1 MIEVNQIIK
10 NLIPTE
16 PVTVIKVQALGN
28 MYSIRYTGV
37 TTNKTS
43 SKVIT
48 KEQFESLEVL
58 TSEGEFNF
66 KGNPEKFVMYAEAE
80 RIHSAYQF
88 DPLFAI
94 NCSVVDPLPHQV
106 EAVYKFLLPQPK
118 IRFLLADDTGA
129 GKTIMTGLLL
139 KELIMRGIVERILII
154 TPGGL
159 TKQWQEDEMG
169 VKFNIPFTL
178 VNRSLFTA
186 DPNIFRT
193 ANKIVTSIDFIS
205 REDVLSVVSNTS
217 WDMVIFDESHKLSAY
232 EYGQKTY
239 KSKRYETAYVLSQQ
253 CEHMLLLTATP
264 HRGRTDTFKKLLQ
277 LLDEDIFATDDVA
290 TERVKE
296 LSKDG
301 LNKFFIR
308 RLKGD
313 MKDWNGN
320 PLYKNRFTKTIS
332 YQLTPEEKYLYD
344 QVTNYLTQRKEEAT
358 EEKNIHVT
366 LALAVMQ
373 RRLVSSI
380 FAIKNTLF
388 KRWNALQGIVDEVNK
403 NPNIWKQRQ
412 KLELVDVDNMD
423 QYDDL
428 EDDEK
433 DALDNILSDPKKFKL
448 FTTSKSL
455 GEIANEA
462 QEVKRLYDIAN
473 QLYNQNQE
481 EKKYIQLK
489 ELLKSQGVIYGQKL
503 VIFTEHKDTLL
514 YLQERL
520 TNNGYKVA
528 VIHGGLSVDDRRASQ
543 WQFMAPDTQIL
554 IATDAAGEGI
564 NLQFCR
570 LLINWDIPWNPNRL
584 EQRMGRIHRY
594 VQKEDVLVFNMV
606 ADNTREGQVLSKLLT
621 KLDIIRE
628 SMGDDRVYDVI
639 QDVLK
644 DVSLEAIISSVFD
657 GKKSDLDLFLNQNNQ
672 QLESEFKNRIE
683 EQQNAIAHSEVD
695 YKDAR
700 ILKEDS
706 DEKRLQPIYIQLFFE
721 RAFRYLG
728 GQYDAVQKGIYKI
741 TSIPDILSKQ
751 LKESYN
757 ILADNLSQLLFCF
770 DKQIFLDYQN
780 TAAILGKVHYINP
793 GNALFD
799 ALVDCVRKEFKEEML
814 KGTILVSPEDTE
826 EYFAFFVKNQ
836 ITDNRPNK
844 GDDSIANE
852 LLSFI
857 YQTTDGSYHSTSPA
871 KFLDLHAP
879 SQFAKEILPPETV
892 QSHEVMSWAFENIT
906 LPLFEETKVKVEEDS
921 AKRQEYLRTAFS
933 QIIMDLDIA
942 INEMQMKAFMGDMKL
957 QEKLLHKIE
966 RKKELMHKR
975 EERIAEMGQMTEVS
989 PKEPEIIGCAYV
1001 VPLSQVEYEQHFH
1014 MKRDEEVEAIAM
1026 QVAMEYET
1034 SQGRTP
1040 GDVSKQ
1046 NLGYDIKSIDAYEM
1060 KRYIEVK
1067 GRATTDGVMLS
1078 ENEWNRLAQL
1088 GNKAWLYIVVNCKTT
1103 PELYR
1108 IQNPAERLSFEK
1120 MSKGVQY
1127 YLPLEEWQQKYIKK
1141 LTAIFD
1147 TIEYQT
1153 SDVVSVMFAH
1163 QSTEAWTTLCNS
1175 ILGARMNIT
1184 GSWPMDTEMA
1194 NRSLGLAAA
1203 ALESSVT
1210 VSCRPSERNG
1220 FETFKRVKKAIETKV
1235 TEEVNALYELGFRG
1249 ADLLTACFGQA
1260 VSEFGKYETVEKADG
1275 SEVTVGELLELART
1289 AAFNALLRGFDGDE
1303 YTRFYIGWLQMNG
1316 IGDTDFD
1323 DAAKFARVGMSVN
1336 ISDIF
1341 DKHLLIRTGNKQH
1354 LATYKER
1361 VVKDKLGI
1369 EASDPLIDQVHRAMD
1384 NWHSGDRGKLLRHIK
1399 VVGSEAS
1406 SPFWRVL
1413 ASLKELLPEGDDLTQ
1428 VQGLISNSADLI
1440 QHCSDEITYTQG
1452 TLFE

>member
-16 PVTVIKVQALGN
+16 PVTIIKLQPLGN
-28 MYSIRYTGV
+28 MYSIKYTGV
-37 TTNKTS
+37 NTHKTS
-43 SKVIT
+43 TKVIS
-48 KEQFESLEVL
+48 KAQFESLEVL
-58 TSEGEFNF
+58 TAEGEFNF
-66 KGNPEKFVMYAEAE
+66 KGAPEKFVMFAEAE

-106 EAVYKFLLPQPK
+106 EAVYKYLLPQPK

-129 GKTIMTGLLL
+129 GKTVMTGLLL
-139 KELIMRGIVERILII
+139 KELIMRGIIERILIV

-193 ANKIVTSIDFIS
+193 ANKVVTSIDFIS
-205 REDVLSVVSNTS
+205 REDILSVVSNTS
-217 WDMVIFDESHKLSAY
+217 WDMVIFDEAHKLSAY

-239 KSKRYETAYVLSQQ
+239 KFKRYEAAYVLSQQ
-253 CEHMLLLTATP
+253 CEHLLLLTATP

-290 TERVKE
+290 SDRVKE
-296 LSKDG
+296 LSKEG

-308 RLKGD
+308 RLKED
-313 MKDWNGN
+313 MKDWDGH

-344 QVTNYLTQRKEEAT
+344 QVTNYLTRRKEEAT
-358 EEKNIHVT
+358 EEKNIHVS

-380 FAIKNTLF
+380 YAIKNTLY

-412 KLELVDVDNMD
+412 KLELIDVDNID

-455 GEIANEA
+455 AEIANEA

-473 QLYNQNQE
+473 HLYNQNQE

-489 ELLKSQGVIYGQKL
+489 ELLKSQGVINGQKL
-503 VIFTEHKDTLL
+503 VIFTEHKDTLT

-520 TNNGYKVA
+520 TNNGYKVS
-528 VIHGGLSVDDRRASQ
+528 VIHGGLSVDERRAAQ
-543 WQFMAPDTQIL
+543 WEFMSPETQIL

-594 VQKEDVLVFNMV
+594 GQKEDVLVFNLV
-606 ADNTREGQVLSKLLT
+606 ADNTREGQVLAKLLN

-644 DVSLEAIISSVFD
+644 DVSLEAIIASVFD
-657 GKKSDLDLFLNQNNQ
+657 GKESDLDRFLAQNNQ
-672 QLESEFKNRIE
+672 EIEKEFKCQIE
-683 EQQNAIAHSEVD
+683 AQQKAIAHSPVD

-700 ILKEDS
+700 LLKEDS

-721 RAFRYLG
+721 RTFKYLG
-728 GQYDAVQKGIYKI
+728 GRYENVQKGIYKI
-741 TSIPDILSKQ
+741 TTIPEILSKQ
-751 LKESYN
+751 LKENYN
-757 ILADNLSQLLFCF
+757 ILADNLNQLLFCF

-799 ALVDCVRKEFKEEML
+799 ALTDCVRKDFKEEML

-836 ITDNRPNK
+836 ITDNRPSK

-852 LLSFI
+852 QLSFI
-857 YQTTDGSYHSTSPA
+857 FQTADGTYHNTSPA

-879 SQFAKEILPPETV
+879 SQFAKEILPPATI
-892 QSHEVMSWAFENIT
+892 QSQEVMSWAFEHIT
-906 LPLFEETKVKVEEDS
+906 LPLFEETKVKVEEDV
-921 AKRQEYLRTAFS
+921 AKRKEYLQTAFN

-942 INEMQMKAFMGDMKL
+942 INDMQMKVFMGDVKL
-957 QEKLLHKIE
+957 QEKLSYKMV
-966 RKKELMHKR
+966 RKAELMQRR
-975 EERIAEMGQMTEVS
+975 EERIADMEQMMEIS

-1001 VPLSQVEYEQHFH
+1001 VPLTQMEYKQHFH
-1014 MKRDEEVEAIAM
+1014 MTRDEEVEEIAM
-1026 QVAMEYET
+1026 QVAMNYET
-1034 SQGRTP
+1034 GQDRTP
-1040 GDVSKQ
+1040 EDVSHQ
-1046 NLGYDIKSIDAYEM
+1046 NLGYDIKSIDKFEL

-1067 GRATTDGVMLS
+1067 GRAGTDGVMLS

-1088 GNKAWLYIVVNCKTT
+1088 GDKAWLYIVINCKTA

-1108 IQNPAERLSFEK
+1108 IQNPAIRLTFEK
-1120 MSKGVQY
+1120 VSKGVQY
-1127 YLPLEEWQQKYIKK
+1127 YLPLKEWQQKY
-1141 LTAIFD
+1141 
-1147 TIEYQT
+1147 EQ
-1153 SDVVSVMFAH
+1153 
-1163 QSTEAWTTLCNS
+1163 
-1175 ILGARMNIT
+1175 
-1184 GSWPMDTEMA
+1184 
-1194 NRSLGLAAA
+1194 
-1203 ALESSVT
+1203 
-1210 VSCRPSERNG
+1210 
-1220 FETFKRVKKAIETKV
+1220 
-1235 TEEVNALYELGFRG
+1235 
-1249 ADLLTACFGQA
+1249 
-1260 VSEFGKYETVEKADG
+1260 
-1275 SEVTVGELLELART
+1275 
-1289 AAFNALLRGFDGDE
+1289 
-1303 YTRFYIGWLQMNG
+1303 
-1316 IGDTDFD
+1316 
-1323 DAAKFARVGMSVN
+1323 
-1336 ISDIF
+1336 
-1341 DKHLLIRTGNKQH
+1341 
-1354 LATYKER
+1354 
-1361 VVKDKLGI
+1361 
-1369 EASDPLIDQVHRAMD
+1369 
-1384 NWHSGDRGKLLRHIK
+1384 
-1399 VVGSEAS
+1399 
-1406 SPFWRVL
+1406 
-1413 ASLKELLPEGDDLTQ
+1413 
-1428 VQGLISNSADLI
+1428 
-1440 QHCSDEITYTQG
+1440 
-1452 TLFE
+1452 

>member
-1 MIEVNQIIK
+1 MVEVNQIVK

-16 PVTVIKVQALGN
+16 PVTIIKLQALGN
-28 MYSIRYTGV
+28 MYSIKYTGIN
-37 TTNKTS
+37 TNKTS
-43 SKVIT
+43 TKVIT
-48 KEQFESLEVL
+48 KNQFEALEVL
-58 TSEGEFNF
+58 TAEGEFNF

-139 KELIMRGIVERILII
+139 KELIMRGIIERILIV

-193 ANKIVTSIDFIS
+193 ADKVVTSIDFIS
-205 REDVLSVVSNTS
+205 REDILAVVGNTS
-217 WDMVIFDESHKLSAY
+217 WDMVIFDEAHKLSAY

-239 KSKRYETAYVLSQQ
+239 KSKRYEAAYILSKQ
-253 CEHMLLLTATP
+253 CEHLLLLTATP

-277 LLDEDIFATDDVA
+277 LLDEDIFATDDMA
-290 TERVKE
+290 SDRVKE

-308 RLKGD
+308 RLKED
-313 MKDWNGN
+313 MKDWDGH
-320 PLYKNRFTKTIS
+320 PLYKNRFTKTVS

-344 QVTNYLTQRKEEAT
+344 QVTNYLTRRKEEAT
-358 EEKNIHVT
+358 EEKNIHVS

-380 FAIKNTLF
+380 YAIKNTLY

-455 GEIANEA
+455 AEIASEA
-462 QEVKRLYDIAN
+462 QEVKRLYDIAS
-473 QLYNQNQE
+473 QLYNRNQE
-481 EKKYIQLK
+481 EKKYVQLK
-489 ELLKSQGVIYGQKL
+489 ELLKSQGVIDGEKL
-503 VIFTEHKDTLL
+503 VIFTEHKDTLI

-528 VIHGGLSVDDRRASQ
+528 VIHGGLSVDERRAAQ
-543 WQFMAPDTQIL
+543 WEFMSPETQIL

-594 VQKEDVLVFNMV
+594 GQKKDVLVFNMV
-606 ADNTREGQVLSKLLT
+606 ADNTREGQVLAKLLM

-657 GKKSDLDLFLNQNNQ
+657 GKESDFDRFLAQNNQ
-672 QLESEFKNRIE
+672 QIEQAFKCRIE
-683 EQQNAIAHSEVD
+683 EQQKAIAHSPVD

-721 RAFRYLG
+721 RAFKYLG
-728 GQYDAVQKGIYKI
+728 GRYETIQKGIYKI
-741 TSIPDILSKQ
+741 TTIPEILSKQ

-799 ALVDCVRKEFKEEML
+799 ALTDCVRKNFKEEML

-826 EYFAFFVKNQ
+826 EYLAFFVKNQ

-844 GDDSIANE
+844 GNDSIANE
-852 LLSFI
+852 QLSFI
-857 YQTTDGSYHSTSPA
+857 YQKTDGTYYNTSPA

-879 SQFAKEILPPETV
+879 SQFAKEILPPATV
-892 QSHEVMSWAFENIT
+892 QSQDVMNWAFEHIT
-906 LPLFEETKVKVEEDS
+906 LPLLEETKLKVEKD
-921 AKRQEYLRTAFS
+921 ATKRKEYLSSAFT
-933 QIIMDLDIA
+933 QIIMDIDST
-942 INEMQMKAFMGDMKL
+942 INEMQMKAFMGDVKL
-957 QEKLLHKIE
+957 QEKLRYKME
-966 RKKELMHKR
+966 RKAELMHKR
-975 EERIAEMGQMTEVS
+975 EARMLEMEHMTEVS

-1001 VPLSQVEYEQHFH
+1001 VPLTQVEYVHHFH
-1014 MKRDEEVEAIAM
+1014 MTRDDEVEEIAM
-1026 QVAMEYET
+1026 QVAMDYET
-1034 SQGRTP
+1034 AQDRTP
-1040 GDVSKQ
+1040 EDVSRQ
-1046 NLGYDIKSIDAYEM
+1046 NVGYDIKSVDAYGM

-1067 GRATTDGVMLS
+1067 GRAGTDGVMLS

-1088 GNKAWLYIVVNCKTT
+1088 GDKAWLYIVVDCKTT
-1103 PELYR
+1103 PQLYQ
-1108 IQNPAERLSFEK
+1108 IQNPAKNLSFEK
-1120 MSKGVQY
+1120 ISKGVQY
-1127 YLPLEEWQQKYIKK
+1127 YLPLHEWKRK
-1141 LTAIFD
+1141 
-1147 TIEYQT
+1147 
-1153 SDVVSVMFAH
+1153 
-1163 QSTEAWTTLCNS
+1163 
-1175 ILGARMNIT
+1175 
-1184 GSWPMDTEMA
+1184 
-1194 NRSLGLAAA
+1194 
-1203 ALESSVT
+1203 
-1210 VSCRPSERNG
+1210 
-1220 FETFKRVKKAIETKV
+1220 FE
-1235 TEEVNALYELGFRG
+1235 L
-1249 ADLLTACFGQA
+1249 
-1260 VSEFGKYETVEKADG
+1260 
-1275 SEVTVGELLELART
+1275 
-1289 AAFNALLRGFDGDE
+1289 
-1303 YTRFYIGWLQMNG
+1303 
-1316 IGDTDFD
+1316 
-1323 DAAKFARVGMSVN
+1323 
-1336 ISDIF
+1336 
-1341 DKHLLIRTGNKQH
+1341 
-1354 LATYKER
+1354 
-1361 VVKDKLGI
+1361 
-1369 EASDPLIDQVHRAMD
+1369 
-1384 NWHSGDRGKLLRHIK
+1384 
-1399 VVGSEAS
+1399 
-1406 SPFWRVL
+1406 
-1413 ASLKELLPEGDDLTQ
+1413 
-1428 VQGLISNSADLI
+1428 
-1440 QHCSDEITYTQG
+1440 
-1452 TLFE
+1452 